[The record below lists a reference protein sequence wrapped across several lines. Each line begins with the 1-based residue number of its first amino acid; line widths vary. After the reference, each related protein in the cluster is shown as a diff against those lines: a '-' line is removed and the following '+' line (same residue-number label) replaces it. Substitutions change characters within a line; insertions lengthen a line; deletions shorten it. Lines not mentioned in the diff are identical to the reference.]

1 MTLRTIGATEM
12 RRNESCVGQVVN
24 NYFYMYILYI
34 LCNPYTYTRFI
45 HHKKCNSN
53 KIDFVQT

>member
-24 NYFYMYILYI
+24 NYFYCSYYVTPIPVPGLYITRNATVIRLILYKRKYI
-34 LCNPYTYTRFI
+34 
-45 HHKKCNSN
+45 
-53 KIDFVQT
+53 